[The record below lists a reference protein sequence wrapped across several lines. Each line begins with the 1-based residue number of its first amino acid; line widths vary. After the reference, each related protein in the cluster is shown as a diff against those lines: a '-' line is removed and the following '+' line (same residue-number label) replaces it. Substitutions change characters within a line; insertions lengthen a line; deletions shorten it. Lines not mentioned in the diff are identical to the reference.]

1 MREITVKDLLR
12 VARTKQY
19 KIFYGGRGI
28 NLNIWGV
35 RSKNIVSNTFN
46 DRICLF
52 WKNTD
57 TDEWTLVQL
66 EATTDP
72 GLYWRNNPMHQM
84 GTAILKPGQYEGCW
98 EIGRHKGYEAL
109 VQCKPV
115 IVYRDNNRDNILDVG
130 DSNVNVH
137 AGVFG
142 INIHRA
148 NSNGHSVQVDKWS
161 AGCQVLQNRK
171 RNHTLLGVEFKY
183 DWDYFMFLVRTSAA
197 FYNEYFTYTLI
208 EEKDLINNQKNNI
221 TWEINYKEKH
231 V

>member
-1 MREITVKDLLR
+1 MREVKIKDFLH
-12 VARTKQY
+12 VSRTKGY

-35 RSKNIVSNTFN
+35 RSNDRSSNTFN
-46 DRICLF
+46 DKICAF

-57 TDEWTLVQL
+57 SDEWRLIQFD
-66 EATTDP
+66 ATTDP
-72 GLYWRNNPMHQM
+72 GMYWRNNPMNQL

-98 EIGRHKGYEAL
+98 KIGKHKGYEAL
-109 VQCKPV
+109 VQHKPV
-115 IVYRDNNRDNILDVG
+115 IVFRDNNRDNILDIENP
-130 DSNVNVH
+130 NVDIH

-148 NSNGHSVQVDKWS
+148 NSNGRSVQVDKWS

-171 RNHTLLGVEFKY
+171 RKHSILGVEFDY
-183 DWDYFMFLVRTSAA
+183 DWDFFMHLVRSSAA

-208 EEKDLINNQKNNI
+208 DEAELLDK
-221 TWEINYKEKH
+221 
-231 V
+231 